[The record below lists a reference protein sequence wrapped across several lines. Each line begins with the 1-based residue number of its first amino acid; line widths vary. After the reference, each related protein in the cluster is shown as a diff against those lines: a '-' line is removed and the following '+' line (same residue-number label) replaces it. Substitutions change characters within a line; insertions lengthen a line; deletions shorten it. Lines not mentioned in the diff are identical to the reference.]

1 MNKETN
7 QIHPRYYADRR
18 IVNEL
23 LTEKPNDYNLTE
35 LARLIIC
42 YRGFPGALDIQS
54 DLKVLLTQWN
64 HTEASLFD
72 VTRLIHAKGEV
83 YRGSRGH
90 YDYLQQKQ
98 VYPGDELSEVV

>member
-1 MNKETN
+1 MNKNTN
-7 QIHPRYYADRR
+7 QIHPRYYEDRR
-18 IVNEL
+18 IVNGL
-23 LTEKPNDYNLTE
+23 LTEEPSDYNLSE

-72 VTRLIHAKGEV
+72 VTQLIHAKGEV
-83 YRGSRGH
+83 YRGSQGY
-90 YDYLQQKQ
+90 YDYRQHKQ
-98 VYPGDELSEVV
+98 VYPGDGLSEVI